1 MSWIPT
7 RNLVLLDLEPV
18 EEVRASGLVLS
29 ANAES
34 SKMRYAVV
42 RVVGPEVRELSA
54 GDLVLISGY
63 AGTAI
68 GGEDSERLVK
78 EVDVMAVVK

>member
-1 MSWIPT
+1 MSWLPT

-42 RVVGPEVRELSA
+42 RVVGPEVRELQA
-54 GDLVLISGY
+54 GDRVLISGY
-63 AGTAI
+63 AGTSIA
-68 GGEDSERLVK
+68 GEDSERLVK

>member
-42 RVVGPEVRELSA
+42 RVVGPEVRDLSA
-54 GDLVLISGY
+54 GDRVLISGY

-68 GGEDSERLVK
+68 RGEDSERLVK
-78 EVDVMAVVK
+78 EVDVMAVVG